1 MQEVLLH
8 YLWRYQKFSHPNL
21 VSTSGK
27 ELGVVHTGT
36 PNTGGGPDFS
46 GAQIFYDGLLW
57 NGPVEV
63 HLKSSDWYRHNHHL
77 DPNYENVILH
87 VIWEQDVEVAYPNGK
102 NIPTLQLRDVVDS
115 ETLDR
120 HERLF
125 RSLHKKLPC
134 ESEIYWFSN
143 FQWQHWLERLYVE
156 RVEERVA
163 AIDALVAL
171 YKRDWERVL
180 FVLLFKAYGLNVNG
194 TAFYESAQ
202 SIPIAVVRKLVGNP
216 LDMEALFMGQSGLL
230 EGILDDAYQKEL
242 KKRYEYV
249 KTKFNLVRPEGLGV
263 QFARL
268 RPSNFPTLR
277 LAQLAA
283 LYTQQPTLFQEVIRH
298 PNPDVAFATFAVVL
312 EGYWKIHYNFGSQSA
327 PRIKKFSRSFFDLI
341 AINTLLPIRYAYTR
355 YLGGMGEEDLFR
367 WVEKIPQ
374 EHNRITKL
382 FDQLKVP
389 IQHAGDSQGILHLFK
404 NYCQK
409 HKCVSCNV
417 GFHLMKL

>member
-1 MQEVLLH
+1 MPEVLLH

-21 VSTSGK
+21 VTTLGK
-27 ELGVVHTGT
+27 ELDVVHTGT
-36 PNTGGGPDFS
+36 LNTGGGPDFS

-87 VIWEQDVEVAYPNGK
+87 MVWERDVEVAYPNRK
-102 NIPTLQLRDVVDS
+102 NIPTLRLQDVVDR

-134 ESEIYWFSN
+134 ESEIHRFSN

-230 EGILDDAYQKEL
+230 KGILEDAYQKEL

-249 KTKFNLVRPEGLGV
+249 KTKFNLVRPEVLGV

-283 LYTQQPTLFQEVIRH
+283 LYAQQPTLFQEVIRH
-298 PNPDVAFATFAVVL
+298 PNPDVAYATFALVL
-312 EGYWKIHYNFGSQSA
+312 QGYWKTHYNFGSQRLLVSKSSA
-327 PRIKKFSRSFFDLI
+327 VFFLI
-341 AINTLLPIRYAYTR
+341 
-355 YLGGMGEEDLFR
+355 
-367 WVEKIPQ
+367 
-374 EHNRITKL
+374 
-382 FDQLKVP
+382 
-389 IQHAGDSQGILHLFK
+389 
-404 NYCQK
+404 
-409 HKCVSCNV
+409 
-417 GFHLMKL
+417 